1 MFHLIWGRHFTA
13 TFRILL
19 ICCERSEYG
28 PKNIDVPTELFNN
41 TGSFH
46 LLQTCTEFFHH
57 GFTYPEPHQ
66 AIHII

>member
-28 PKNIDVPTELFNN
+28 PQNIDVPTELFNN

-46 LLQTCTEFFHH
+46 LLQTCTEFSHH